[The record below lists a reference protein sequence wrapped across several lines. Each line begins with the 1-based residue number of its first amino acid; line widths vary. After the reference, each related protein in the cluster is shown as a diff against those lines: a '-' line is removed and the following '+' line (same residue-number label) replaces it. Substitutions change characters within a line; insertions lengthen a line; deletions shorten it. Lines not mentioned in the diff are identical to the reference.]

1 MTAVETDIQY
11 LLPTCDREGRA
22 ILTLMGSRMRDM
34 KVRAVMTFWGG
45 YWEKGWGIDAGCDV
59 GCDVGCWFVGCD
71 VGWSEAVWLTVCCGL
86 FDRLS
91 YLLWS
96 PPP

>member
-45 YWEKGWGIDAGCDV
+45 FWEKGVVLRIVLMLVVMLVV
-59 GCDVGCWFVGCD
+59 GLLVVMLVGVKR
-71 VGWSEAVWLTVCCGL
+71 CG
-86 FDRLS
+86 
-91 YLLWS
+91 
-96 PPP
+96 